1 MNVKI
6 KHDPVDKAKADV
18 LVVPVSQN
26 TPLPAKSPAAQLDAH
41 LDGLIS
47 DYLDSGDFTAEL
59 NQTALLRTRGRIP
72 APRVLLVG
80 LGKPEAFTADHL
92 RQASAS
98 AATTVR
104 KLGVA
109 TMSMLLPACDLSPTD
124 MAQVITE
131 GTLLGLY
138 TLKTYKS
145 PKPED
150 KDNLRELHILDPD
163 NQTQSALSKGVKRGQ
178 ILAEAVALARDLAN
192 SPGNDVN
199 PLYLA
204 DTAKRIAKE
213 TDLKCN
219 ILDKADMTKLKM
231 GCLLGVAQGSEQ
243 PPVLITLEHNPH
255 GTSEAPIV
263 LIGKGITFDSGGIS
277 IKPAANME
285 DMKMDMAGGAAVLG
299 TMQALA
305 KLNYPRR
312 VIGMVPASENLP
324 SGTAVKPGDILRA
337 MSGKTV
343 EVINTDAEGR
353 LVLADAIAYAV
364 ETYKPE
370 RMIDL
375 ATLTGAVVVA
385 LGSEATGMMGTDDE
399 MMERL
404 RKAGDHSAERVWQL
418 PLYEEYSKQ
427 IASEFADIKNVG
439 GREAGSIIGGAF
451 LKEFVGETP
460 WVHLDIA
467 GTAWTTK
474 GNPYVP
480 KGATGVGIRL
490 LVDAL
495 EAMPKSTSKS
505 KTSAKSNAKTSGKAK
520 V

>member
-1 MNVKI
+1 
-6 KHDPVDKAKADV
+6 
-18 LVVPVSQN
+18 
-26 TPLPAKSPAAQLDAH
+26 
-41 LDGLIS
+41 
-47 DYLDSGDFTAEL
+47 
-59 NQTALLRTRGRIP
+59 
-72 APRVLLVG
+72 
-80 LGKPEAFTADHL
+80 
-92 RQASAS
+92 
-98 AATTVR
+98 
-104 KLGVA
+104 
-109 TMSMLLPACDLSPTD
+109 
-124 MAQVITE
+124 
-131 GTLLGLY
+131 
-138 TLKTYKS
+138 
-145 PKPED
+145 
-150 KDNLRELHILDPD
+150 
-163 NQTQSALSKGVKRGQ
+163 
-178 ILAEAVALARDLAN
+178 
-192 SPGNDVN
+192 
-199 PLYLA
+199 
-204 DTAKRIAKE
+204 
-213 TDLKCN
+213 
-219 ILDKADMTKLKM
+219 
-231 GCLLGVAQGSEQ
+231 
-243 PPVLITLEHNPH
+243 VLITLEHNPH

-285 DMKMDMAGGAAVLG
+285 DMKMDMSGGAAVLA

-404 RKAGDHSAERVWQL
+404 REAGDHSAERVWQL

-451 LKEFVGETP
+451 LKEFAGATP

-505 KTSAKSNAKTSGKAK
+505 KTGAKSGAKTSGKAK